1 MKISILVPVV
11 VLLSGC
17 GFDGGPV
24 FKEGSGDHQ
33 LNVGGPVEDALP
45 LSVQVKQALRKN
57 PQTSLSQIHV
67 SSASEDTV
75 KLAGSVDN
83 DAIRHE
89 AERVASQ
96 VPGVRFVVNTLNI
109 RR

>member
-24 FKEGSGDHQ
+24 FKEGSDHKI
-33 LNVGGPVEDALP
+33 NVGGDLEDALP

-57 PQTSLSQIHV
+57 PQTALTQIQV

-75 KLAGSVDN
+75 KLSGSVDN
-83 DAIRHE
+83 DAIRQE
-89 AERVASQ
+89 AERVAGQ
-96 VPGVRFVVNTLNI
+96 VPGVRFVVNALNI